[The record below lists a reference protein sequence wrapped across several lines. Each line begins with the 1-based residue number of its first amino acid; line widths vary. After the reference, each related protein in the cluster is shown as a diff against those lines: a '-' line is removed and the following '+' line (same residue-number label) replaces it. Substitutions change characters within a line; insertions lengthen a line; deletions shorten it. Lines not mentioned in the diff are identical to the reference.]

1 MAEMAEMAA
10 QGGGEQTFVSN
21 SYGTVTSKRVIYFRS
36 KGWISG
42 GSREDIPI
50 QHVTS
55 VRLDTSRKILPGILF
70 LLIGLG
76 CLPAGGGVTVAG
88 VVVLAL
94 AVLMLMGS
102 PSVVVNTA
110 GRDLNAATGAP
121 WTRGEANAFVE
132 ALRHQMFNKS

>member
-1 MAEMAEMAA
+1 MSEMAT
-10 QGGGEQTFVSN
+10 QGQGEQTFVAN

-36 KGWISG
+36 KSWFSG
-42 GSREDIPI
+42 GSREDIPL

-55 VRLDTSRKILPGILF
+55 VRLDTSRSILGGILL

-76 CLPAGGGVTVAG
+76 CLPAGGGTTVAG
-88 VVVLAL
+88 VVVLAF
-94 AVLMLMGS
+94 AVLMFMGS

-110 GRDLNAATGAP
+110 GRDLNAAKGAP

-132 ALRHQMFNKS
+132 ALRHQMFNKA